1 MAKRFEKVYSQGVVG
16 SGVEIWQDRETGVQ
30 YLRCWGS
37 GGGGLTPLLDREG
50 RPAVTAVAGPE
61 D

>member
-1 MAKRFEKVYSQGVVG
+1 MAKRFVKTYSQGVVG
-16 SGVEIWQDRETGVQ
+16 SGLEIYVDRETGVN
-30 YLRCWGS
+30 YLRSWAS

-50 RPAVTAVAGPE
+50 RPVITAVPDG